1 MSLQLWIAN
10 KNYSSWSL
18 RPWFLLK
25 ALNIPFDEQLATFVP
40 GGSSYEKFLRFS
52 PSGLVPCLV
61 TADTTVWDSLA
72 ICEYIAEDYPHV
84 WPQEK
89 TARAWA
95 RSAAAE
101 MHSGFTTLRRE
112 CPLNCSESRPA
123 AEMTPEL
130 QKECQRLDKIWCEG
144 LTRFGG
150 PWLAGENISAADAF
164 YVPVALRARTYQ
176 LPFSAAAQAW
186 IDRILAHPAI
196 IEWCEAAAKE
206 EKITHD

>member
-1 MSLQLWIAN
+1 M
-10 KNYSSWSL
+10 
-18 RPWFLLK
+18 
-25 ALNIPFDEQLATFVP
+25 
-40 GGSSYEKFLRFS
+40 
-52 PSGLVPCLV
+52 

-144 LTRFGG
+144 LTGSVARGWQGKYQCGGCFLCAGG
-150 PWLAGENISAADAF
+150 PAGTDLSAA
-164 YVPVALRARTYQ
+164 V
-176 LPFSAAAQAW
+176 FSGGT
-186 IDRILAHPAI
+186 DM
-196 IEWCEAAAKE
+196 
-206 EKITHD
+206 D